1 MTTTTMKSSGSKTSY
16 ELPCESGPNLRT
28 LPGDQVSSF
37 NSTRILTPAHD
48 CMSGPCSSGGA
59 QEQINMS
66 NIVESVLEKSKRE
79 DYFRLIGK
87 RLLYGKN

>member
-1 MTTTTMKSSGSKTSY
+1 
-16 ELPCESGPNLRT
+16 
-28 LPGDQVSSF
+28 
-37 NSTRILTPAHD
+37 
-48 CMSGPCSSGGA
+48 MSGPWSSGGA